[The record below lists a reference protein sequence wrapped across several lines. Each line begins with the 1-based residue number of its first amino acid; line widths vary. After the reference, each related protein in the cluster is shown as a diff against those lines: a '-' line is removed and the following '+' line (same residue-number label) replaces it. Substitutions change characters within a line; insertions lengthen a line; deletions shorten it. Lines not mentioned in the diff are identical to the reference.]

1 MNTLFKWVISTSK
14 HITKT
19 RGRQTSAQFNH
30 RYGCGTCGTCSLQN
44 EHAEH
49 AVRPMPHGRQ
59 KRCVPYNVRMKR
71 DSTED
76 TMSDIVATNAGK
88 RPVFVDPS
96 TNTLFTTNPATGEFA
111 QIIDQATGKA
121 MTKRPLFVDPDTGHY
136 CAIDM
141 KSGQVAP
148 VIDPVTGKP
157 MASEPPA
164 GSNPE
169 TDGTEPEL
177 DEEALALAD
186 ASAGGTAAEYE
197 DKPDYDMNPNDLASV
212 LDSPA
217 SAQEHEKE
225 LTSGSDSLDE
235 LAPDPEPR
243 QEPLP
248 DPEPLQ
254 EPAPEPLDVFAP
266 DPEPQQEPK
275 PDSTDVAAK
284 TPDLSSLPTPAS
296 ESCER
301 PSIPNGVLAPEA
313 IAQMQAEVAALRAQ
327 LDAQARMHTSGAA
340 VAALVLGVLAMLTSL
355 IPVVNYASVAL
366 AFVVLILAFVSLSGI
381 NKGKTRGKGM
391 ATAGV
396 ILAIVAVVIVIA
408 TQFFYGP
415 LVTNAIH
422 NLRFDPNPFATIIQS
437 LLG

>member
-1 MNTLFKWVISTSK
+1 
-14 HITKT
+14 
-19 RGRQTSAQFNH
+19 
-30 RYGCGTCGTCSLQN
+30 
-44 EHAEH
+44 
-49 AVRPMPHGRQ
+49 
-59 KRCVPYNVRMKR
+59 
-71 DSTED
+71 
-76 TMSDIVATNAGK
+76 MSNIVATNAGK

-96 TNTLFTTNPATGEFA
+96 TNTLFTTNPVTGQFA

-141 KSGQVAP
+141 KSGQIAP
-148 VIDPVTGKP
+148 IIDPVTGKP
-157 MASEPPA
+157 MASEPPTD
-164 GSNPE
+164 GNPE

-186 ASAGGTAAEYE
+186 ANTEDIAAGYE
-197 DKPDYDMNPNDLASV
+197 DKPDYDMNPNDLVPV

-217 SAQEHEKE
+217 NTQEHEKE
-225 LTSGSDSLDE
+225 PASGSGSLDE
-235 LAPDPEPR
+235 LAPNPEPR

-254 EPAPEPLDVFAP
+254 EPDPEPLDALAP
-266 DPEPQQEPK
+266 DSEPLQEPK
-275 PDSTDVAAK
+275 PDSADVVDVADVADMTAK
-284 TPDLSSLPTPAS
+284 TPDLSSLPVPAS
-296 ESCER
+296 KSCER
-301 PSIPNGVLAPEA
+301 PSAPNGVLAPEA

-327 LDAQARMHTSGAA
+327 LEAQARMHTSGAA
-340 VAALVLGVLAMLTSL
+340 VAALVLGVFAMLTSL
-355 IPVVNYASVAL
+355 IPVVNYVSVVL

-396 ILAIVAVVIVIA
+396 ILAIVAVIIVIA

-415 LVTNAIH
+415 IVTNAIH
-422 NLRFDPNPFATIIQS
+422 NLRFDPNPFASIIQN
-437 LLG
+437 LHG